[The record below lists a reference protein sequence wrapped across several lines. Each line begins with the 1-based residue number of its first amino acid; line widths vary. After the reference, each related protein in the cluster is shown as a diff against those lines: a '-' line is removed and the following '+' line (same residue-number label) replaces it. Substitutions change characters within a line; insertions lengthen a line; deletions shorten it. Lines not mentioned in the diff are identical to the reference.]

1 MLLKKV
7 VRIYFSTQVFLLSS
21 KAFSSSGASG
31 AGLPWESAID
41 KIQQSLFYVGG
52 SLILIGFL
60 WAGYAFLISDNKEAG
75 FRRLI
80 GTVIGGAIILGAKGI
95 VSTVLGAQF

>member
-1 MLLKKV
+1 MLLRKFI
-7 VRIYFSTQVFLLSS
+7 RSYFVLQISILST
-21 KAFSSSGASG
+21 KAFSSNGASG
-31 AGLPWESAID
+31 AGLPWEAAID

-52 SLILIGFL
+52 SLILIGIL

-80 GTVIGGAIILGAKGI
+80 GTVIGGAIIFGAKGI
-95 VSTVLGAQF
+95 VSTLLGAQF